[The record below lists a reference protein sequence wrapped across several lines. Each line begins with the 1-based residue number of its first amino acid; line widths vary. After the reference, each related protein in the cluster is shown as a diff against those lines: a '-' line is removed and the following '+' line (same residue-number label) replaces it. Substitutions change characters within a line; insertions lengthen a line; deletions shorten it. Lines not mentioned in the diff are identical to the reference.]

1 MTKGMGIDNVANLGD
16 ERMKGGS
23 MVLYSGRVVMSIK
36 ERLKKISSSGVF
48 VGRQKSGVR
57 EEPGEKFLGGGGG
70 MSFSSV
76 CEWDGSE
83 FAIVRESR

>member
-1 MTKGMGIDNVANLGD
+1 MTKGMGIDDVADLRD

-23 MVLYSGRVVMSIK
+23 MVLYCGGVMMSIE
-36 ERLKKISSSGVF
+36 ERMKKISSSGEF

-57 EEPGEKFLGGGGG
+57 EEPGERCFGGGGG

-76 CEWDGSE
+76 FEWDGSE